1 MKDLNEAATQATM
14 FPHSFALWDN
24 IKFVLTHPDYKIAR
38 MFLNTMFIFAL
49 KTLGTIITCS
59 LAAYGFAFYKFWQKR
74 YLLSY
79 YRQ

>member
-38 MFLNTMFIFAL
+38 MFKYDVYLCFKNTRNNYYLFFL
-49 KTLGTIITCS
+49 
-59 LAAYGFAFYKFWQKR
+59 LAVWLRF
-74 YLLSY
+74 L
-79 YRQ
+79 